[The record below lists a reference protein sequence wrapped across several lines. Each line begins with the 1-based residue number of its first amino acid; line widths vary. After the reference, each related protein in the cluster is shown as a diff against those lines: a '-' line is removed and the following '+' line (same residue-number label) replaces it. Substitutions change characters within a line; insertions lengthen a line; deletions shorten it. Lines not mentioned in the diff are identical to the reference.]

1 MATSRESTLMDSN
14 KHDVLE
20 PLVERLIRDAT
31 EAGEFDELPGAGMP
45 LPGAGKFD
53 DDLWWVRVW
62 VKRNHLA
69 GLSDPD

>member
-53 DDLWWVRVW
+53 DDL
-62 VKRNHLA
+62 
-69 GLSDPD
+69 